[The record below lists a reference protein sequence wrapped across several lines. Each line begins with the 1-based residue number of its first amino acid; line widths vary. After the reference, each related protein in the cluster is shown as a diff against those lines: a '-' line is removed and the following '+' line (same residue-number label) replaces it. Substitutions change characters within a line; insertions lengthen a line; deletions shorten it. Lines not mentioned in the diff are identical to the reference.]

1 VVGRTG
7 FCIHPWDTV
16 QDIPKVGGTKDVNL
30 DKIRQLAPTHVVLN
44 IDENEKPTAD
54 ALAEFVPHVV
64 VTHPL
69 RPRDNLGWRA

>member
-1 VVGRTG
+1 
-7 FCIHPWDTV
+7 
-16 QDIPKVGGTKDVNL
+16 
-30 DKIRQLAPTHVVLN
+30 VVLN

-54 ALAEFVPHVV
+54 ALAEFVPHLV